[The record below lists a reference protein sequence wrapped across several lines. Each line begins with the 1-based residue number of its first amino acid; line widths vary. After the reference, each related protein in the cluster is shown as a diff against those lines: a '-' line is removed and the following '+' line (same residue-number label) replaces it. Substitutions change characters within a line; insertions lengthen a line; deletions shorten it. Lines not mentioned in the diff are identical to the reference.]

1 MFGKFEEYIT
11 CGAMRCSVNLV
22 VFVCGAVQHADTVQ
36 HADAFFVIRAISSR
50 DVSCQRYWLE
60 QTRLMFKHYYLKN
73 DQPRHET
80 L

>member
-36 HADAFFVIRAISSR
+36 HADAFLLSAPSLVEIYLASAIG
-50 DVSCQRYWLE
+50 WN
-60 QTRLMFKHYYLKN
+60 K
-73 DQPRHET
+73 PG
-80 L
+80 